1 MVFAILDAIAHK
13 VNTNNAADLSICPLS
28 KYSLRFI
35 AAFKMSTNLSVPDPE
50 FRLGN
55 GWGNTLFSSRMT
67 RILLTGASGF
77 LGKQLVEKLKADFE
91 LLTIGRSKGND
102 IAFDFSSGIY
112 RGLGSLD
119 CIIHAAGLAHKI
131 PSSQSEQDEFFR
143 VNLGITD
150 NLLKSLLHERTLPKS
165 FLFISSVSVY
175 GLMRGENISE
185 DHPLQANDPYGKSK
199 VEAEY
204 LLRQWCEVHGVAL
217 TILRLPLL
225 AGAFPPGNLGA
236 MINAMKNGRYF
247 SIDGGKA
254 RKSIVMA
261 SDVAKI
267 IPTAIDFPGV
277 YHLTDGHHPSF
288 FDLEGV
294 ISGQLGVS
302 RPRNIPAFAARC
314 IGFCGKLV
322 DIITPG
328 RSPIT
333 PRKVEKIIS
342 TLTFNDQKA
351 RQVLGWNPSRVIDAF
366 RIS

>member
-1 MVFAILDAIAHK
+1 
-13 VNTNNAADLSICPLS
+13 
-28 KYSLRFI
+28 
-35 AAFKMSTNLSVPDPE
+35 
-50 FRLGN
+50 
-55 GWGNTLFSSRMT
+55 MT

-91 LLTIGRSKGND
+91 LLTIGRSKGNN

-131 PSSQSEQDEFFR
+131 PSSKSEHDEFFR
-143 VNLGITD
+143 VNCSVTD
-150 NLLKSLLHERTLPKS
+150 NLLKSVLHGSTLPKS

-199 VEAEY
+199 VEAEC
-204 LLRQWCEVHGVAL
+204 LLRQWCAVHGVAL

-236 MINAMKNGRYF
+236 MINAIKSGRYF
-247 SIDGGKA
+247 SIDGGRAK
-254 RKSIVMA
+254 KSIVMG

-267 IPTAIDFPGV
+267 IPIAIHFPGV

-288 FDLEGV
+288 FDLEGM
-294 ISGQLGVS
+294 ISAQLGVR
-302 RPRNIPAFAARC
+302 RPRNIPAFVARL
-314 IGFCGKLV
+314 IGICGELV
-322 DIITPG
+322 DAIAPG

-333 PRKVEKIIS
+333 RRKVEKIIS

-351 RQVLGWNPSRVIDAF
+351 RLVLGWNPRRVIDVF